1 MYTEIL
7 RMAYLGDGISSDDD
21 SPEEEKGHEEVEGVD
36 VPPIPREDLL
46 NDDEPG
52 ENE

>member
-1 MYTEIL
+1 MYTAIL
-7 RMAYLGDGISSDDD
+7 RMAYLGDGISSDND
-21 SPEEEKGHEEVEGVD
+21 SPEEERGHEEGEGTE

-46 NDDEPG
+46 NDDEPE